1 MYIMKGI
8 KELKNHL
15 HITNDSGYMH
25 NYYNNFVYLHIYTP
39 TTNLGNLWAKMW
51 TFYNFLYYNLT
62 DVNAL
67 KLHINYDLKLHV
79 PSR

>member
-1 MYIMKGI
+1 MKGI

-15 HITNDSGYMH
+15 HMTNDSGYMH

>member
-1 MYIMKGI
+1 MKGI

-15 HITNDSGYMH
+15 HMTNDSGYMH
-25 NYYNNFVYLHIYTP
+25 NYYNKFVYLHIYTP
-39 TTNLGNLWAKMW
+39 TTNFSNLWAKVW
-51 TFYNFLYYNLT
+51 TFYNFLYYKLT

-67 KLHINYDLKLHV
+67 KLPINYDLKLHV

>member
-1 MYIMKGI
+1 MSIMKGI

-15 HITNDSGYMH
+15 HMTNDSGYMH

-51 TFYNFLYYNLT
+51 TFYDFLYYNLT

>member
-1 MYIMKGI
+1 M
-8 KELKNHL
+8 
-15 HITNDSGYMH
+15 TNDSGYMH